1 MLQQLVDE
9 EPVIVLVVK
18 DRNRSVTSITSIT
31 SITCGSDCSIRF
43 RGITRN
49 NNEISD
55 PVIMTTVNGV
65 DYNMC
70 DPSYIDQFILIRRR
84 AGEYK
89 RCVDQ
94 YLREIMV

>member
-18 DRNRSVTSITSIT
+18 DRNRSVTSIT

-89 RCVDQ
+89 RGVDQ